1 MIRKNITYCND
12 FHIEDYQIRTKNEK
26 LNALEICH
34 LDLDSLF
41 ESSLLMPN
49 NDLFNQRK
57 LKCEE
62 NYQEISEI
70 DDARFLRTQPSKMFS
85 FSKNEFKLTIPL
97 KKKDQMIENDVLRMY
112 SKHEDT
118 HGNQNLYTI
127 IESSDSERDK
137 IHSIPFAA
145 RNKGEIT
152 ESDMHVFLN
161 MDRQKE
167 RLTEHISEESTDNN
181 EEHFI
186 DPIASKTNAN
196 ENECFIDL
204 LAYKA
209 TPQSQKVQTKY
220 KSRKWHKE
228 LKKLNKKKELSS
240 QTSTTSLV
248 SESSS
253 LHSGES
259 NLDMQKSDLNPVVE
273 NIQLKNIQPENIQ
286 PENIQSENL
295 TSSVNLSKRALKKLA
310 QKSMQKPKNLKK
322 TATTPLETPVVT
334 PVNSEEMNLNTIAEE
349 MEEEKEEE
357 SEEDEDIENKPKVR
371 FTPKVNQVSDKD
383 WEDIKK
389 FEHISAFKY
398 EKFLHFEEYHK
409 GLYSILCK
417 SKSNKF

>member
-1 MIRKNITYCND
+1 MIRKNITYCKD

-34 LDLDSLF
+34 LDLDSIF

-57 LKCEE
+57 LKRQE
-62 NYQEISEI
+62 NYHEISEI
-70 DDARFLRTQPSKMFS
+70 DYARFLRSQPSKMFS

-97 KKKDQMIENDVLRMY
+97 KKKDQMIENDRLRMY
-112 SKHEDT
+112 SKLEDT

-127 IESSDSERDK
+127 LESSDSERDK

-145 RNKGEIT
+145 RNQGEIT
-152 ESDMHVFLN
+152 ESDMQVFLN
-161 MDRQKE
+161 MDQQKE
-167 RLTEHISEESTDNN
+167 RFTEPISEESTENN
-181 EEHFI
+181 EEHCV

-196 ENECFIDL
+196 ENECLIDL
-204 LAYKA
+204 LISKTTA
-209 TPQSQKVQTKY
+209 QSQKVLTKN

-228 LKKLNKKKELSS
+228 FKKMNKKKELSS

-253 LHSGES
+253 LQSDES
-259 NLDMQKSDLNPVVE
+259 KLDIQKSDLNPIAELVQPGNTQLE
-273 NIQLKNIQPENIQ
+273 NIQFSN
-286 PENIQSENL
+286 S
-295 TSSVNLSKRALKKLA
+295 TSSLNLSKRALKKLA

-322 TATTPLETPVVT
+322 TVTTPVETPVST

-349 MEEEKEEE
+349 MEEEEELEEE
-357 SEEDEDIENKPKVR
+357 EDIENKQKIR
-371 FTPKVNQVSDKD
+371 FTPKVNQITDED

-389 FEHISAFKY
+389 LEHISAFKY
-398 EKFLHFEEYHK
+398 EKFLNFEEYHK
-409 GLYSILCK
+409 GLHSILCK
-417 SKSNKF
+417 SKSSEF